1 MIIEVLHQQDIDQVV
16 EIIRQAN
23 QIVAD
28 QFGITADNNP
38 KHPSLYTSDWLLAD
52 LARGEEYFVYR
63 HNDIPVACV
72 AFEQPRPNAAYLN
85 RLSVLPTYQQQGI
98 GKALVE
104 HIVSYAQEKDIGS
117 ISIGIIAAHSELKSW
132 YITLGFEEGVTK
144 TFAHLPFDVTYLRLR
159 LTED

>member
-1 MIIEVLHQQDIDQVV
+1 MTIEVLHQQDVDQVV

-52 LARGEEYFVYR
+52 LARGEECFVYR

-72 AFEQPRPNAAYLN
+72 AFERPRPNVAYLN

-144 TFAHLPFDVTYLRLR
+144 TFAHLPFDVTYLRLT
-159 LTED
+159 LTEG

>member
-1 MIIEVLHQQDIDQVV
+1 MTIDVLHEHDIDQVV
-16 EIIRQAN
+16 EVIRQAN
-23 QIVAD
+23 QLVAD

-63 HNDIPVACV
+63 HNDIPIACV

-104 HIVSYAQEKDIGS
+104 HIVSYAQEKNIGS
-117 ISIGIIAAHSELKSW
+117 ISIGIIAAHSVLKSW
-132 YITLGFEEGVTK
+132 YIMLGFEEGVTK
-144 TFAHLPFDVTYLRLR
+144 TFPHLPFDVTYLRLS
-159 LTED
+159 LTEE

>member
-1 MIIEVLHQQDIDQVV
+1 MTIEVLHQQDVDQVV

-52 LARGEEYFVYR
+52 LARGEECFVYR

-72 AFEQPRPNAAYLN
+72 AFEQPRPNVAYLN

-144 TFAHLPFDVTYLRLR
+144 TFAHLPFDVTYLRLT
-159 LTED
+159 LTEG

>member
-1 MIIEVLHQQDIDQVV
+1 MTIEVLHQQDVDQVV

-38 KHPSLYTSDWLLAD
+38 KHPSLYTNDWLLAD

-72 AFEQPRPNAAYLN
+72 AF
-85 RLSVLPTYQQQGI
+85 
-98 GKALVE
+98 
-104 HIVSYAQEKDIGS
+104 
-117 ISIGIIAAHSELKSW
+117 
-132 YITLGFEEGVTK
+132 
-144 TFAHLPFDVTYLRLR
+144 
-159 LTED
+159 